1 MKQHYFSLL
10 LLCSLLAGKAFA
22 QDNNFVNENTVA
34 QENTI
39 RAVGPSPY
47 FGAYQDGN
55 SGMVLIRW
63 QLASEINTDHYVIER
78 ADDSVHFSPLHELVA
93 RGGPGEGPAYTDE
106 DNNATGKWNYY
117 RLKIVGKD
125 GNAFY
130 SPAIAVDM
138 TGKITP
144 SIKPTVLNM
153 GSTLRLNSYYPQP
166 LTVNFFD
173 GSGKMVATYLV
184 NGTSFDVNTSNWSKG
199 LYIYRFSDP
208 RHPLISAGKI
218 MVL

>member
-1 MKQHYFSLL
+1 MKQRYFSIFF
-10 LLCSLLAGKAFA
+10 LCSLLAGKAFT
-22 QDNNFVNENTVA
+22 QDNNNVNNIRENMA
-34 QENTI
+34 
-39 RAVGPSPY
+39 ASSPY
-47 FGAYQDGN
+47 FSAYQDGS

-78 ADDSVHFSPLHELVA
+78 AEDTVHFAPLRELVA
-93 RGGPGEGPAYTDE
+93 RGGDGEGPAYTDE
-106 DNNATGKWNYY
+106 DNSATGKWNYY
-117 RLKIVGKD
+117 RLKIVSKD

-138 TGKITP
+138 TGKITA

-173 GSGKMVATYLV
+173 GSGKMMATYLV
-184 NGTSFDVNTSNWSKG
+184 NGTSFDVNVSNWSKG